1 MAGKRASERA
11 LRGNGQDTVHLARD
25 GDTCCPACVRGVR
38 VDPHTNVWRRARRPP
53 TKRARRG
60 RARSS
65 PLQIPERKRR
75 AGRSEGVVCVRRRA
89 TGHRNAN
96 KAMQGRRLRRVR
108 VCERGCADRCGRVR
122 TVAEAAHPTTRRR
135 SGRHRS
141 PGLRWRGS
149 TPDARN
155 SPRQPTREA
164 GHCEQSP
171 RMSTSCATLALL
183 IATST
188 SGSQISTDRLAQR
201 ELHMLIAAGIMA
213 VGAESRCLFAA
224 VQAAVM
230 LRRQACEKVGD
241 AVESHDHRRHDVH
254 EREIEHF
261 DVEQHTAG

>member
-25 GDTCCPACVRGVR
+25 GDTCCRVRA
-38 VDPHTNVWRRARRPP
+38 WCARRPTHQRVASRDAHP
-53 TKRARRG
+53 RRG
-60 RARSS
+60 REEGE
-65 PLQIPERKRR
+65 PEAVRCKFLS
-75 AGRSEGVVCVRRRA
+75 ASDEQGGVREWCACDVAPPGIA
-89 TGHRNAN
+89 TQ

-108 VCERGCADRCGRVR
+108 VCERECADRCGRVR
-122 TVAEAAHPTTRRR
+122 TVAAAAHPTTRRR